1 MSRTLR
7 AVGVALVAVT
17 WNSLALG
24 AAPLD
29 AGAVRQLVNKLDLRA
44 VELPAESQLAEQS
57 PGLVRAVAPLS
68 IQKTYDKL
76 LAQLIAQNWQLL
88 RVPGS
93 PQVTAEYAQAFF
105 EREGCQLSLSLYPE
119 NAEAGTTNLTLHNTG
134 PLDTR
139 KLPRLPNTG
148 VVYESRP
155 LTILSTTATV
165 PAAALA
171 CRKQLRAA
179 GWQEYG
185 PADATVVENAEQ
197 QSVDFRCGPVVVSV
211 FIGVAP
217 AQGGKTTLNYSSHL
231 LENELPWPAD
241 VAKADFSEHG
251 PTLRTTSSM
260 KLDELVRWYGR
271 EMKPLGFEP
280 NAGWIQVHE
289 KSAQIAYKQF
299 STPQRNL
306 LLRLATTD
314 EGTKIDI
321 EAISSE
327 TLVQLA
333 RDAIDAER
341 PALAE
346 QPGQAEADMPA
357 EEGAEVAEAPKLNA
371 RDIPLPANAE
381 GVHFDEEEMEITLA
395 SETAIRDLVAFFRK
409 ALVGETWKEN
419 RAFSVVTPQA
429 GSFELEGPGGASLR
443 FLLINTGLGD
453 GTSITISVSG
463 MSMAKNARRAGSKPP
478 VAEANTDE
486 GGEPLAEQPLAEET
500 PAEPAP
506 TDEPLQAE
514 DKEGLPVPTNYT
526 SFGTEKTPFRRT
538 IMAATPAPLAK
549 VVDFYREHLVKAGWK
564 EDAKIAEQQES
575 SAHLVFTG
583 PSGTL
588 HVRLNYTNDETQIE
602 LATRSAAAAK
612 KAGILPKPGQA
623 RVIFGNPGEKQV
635 KVTLGGKSFTLKAGT
650 GAKKP
655 DGPSLDLKP
664 GKYKVKVEAAGEP
677 AATEEIEVSAD
688 GTWAVMVGTE
698 LGVLA
703 LQVY

>member
-1 MSRTLR
+1 
-7 AVGVALVAVT
+7 
-17 WNSLALG
+17 
-24 AAPLD
+24 
-29 AGAVRQLVNKLDLRA
+29 
-44 VELPAESQLAEQS
+44 
-57 PGLVRAVAPLS
+57 
-68 IQKTYDKL
+68 
-76 LAQLIAQNWQLL
+76 
-88 RVPGS
+88 VPGS

-119 NAEAGTTNLTLHNTG
+119 NGEAGTTNLTLQNSG

-139 KLPRLPNTG
+139 KLPRLAG
-148 VVYESRP
+148 ASAIYESAP
-155 LTILSTTATV
+155 LTILSTGDTV
-165 PAAALA
+165 PAAAAA
-171 CRKQLRAA
+171 CRKQLLAA
-179 GWQEYG
+179 GWQEFG
-185 PADATVVENAEQ
+185 PADAAVVENAEQ

-217 AQGGKTTLNYSSHL
+217 AQGGKTAMNYSTHL

-251 PTLRTTSSM
+251 PTLRAVSSM
-260 KLDELVRWYGR
+260 KLDALVRWYGG

-289 KSAQIAYKQF
+289 KSAQIAYTQF
-299 STPQRNL
+299 TTPQSNL

-333 RDAIDAER
+333 RDAIDADR

-357 EEGAEVAEAPKLNA
+357 AEATEVAEAPALNA
-371 RDIPLPANAE
+371 RDIALPANAE

-395 SETAIRDLVAFFRK
+395 SETAIRELVAFFRK

-463 MSMAKNARRAGSKPP
+463 MSMAKNARRAGSKPA
-478 VAEANTDE
+478 VAADASAEANTDAD
-486 GGEPLAEQPLAEET
+486 GQPLAEQPLAEEAPAT
-500 PAEPAP
+500 PPA
-506 TDEPLQAE
+506 DEPLQAE

-526 SFGTEKTPFRRT
+526 SFGNEKTPFRRT
-538 IMAATPAPLAK
+538 LTAATPAPLTK
-549 VVDFYREHLVKAGWK
+549 VVDFYREHLTKAGWK
-564 EDAKIAEQQES
+564 EDAKVAEQQES

-588 HVRLNYTNDETQIE
+588 HVRLRLANDETQIE
-602 LATRSAAAAK
+602 LATRSAVAAK

-635 KVTLGGKSFTLKAGT
+635 KVTLGGKSFTLKPGT

-664 GKYKVKVEAAGEP
+664 GKYKVKVEAAGEN
-677 AATEEIEVSAD
+677 AATEEVEVTAD